1 MISRCEWVQNFRAV
15 IARNLMSLL
24 VRLSLEFEEVYE
36 SLLPYGTFFALE
48 LVEEGLSMS
57 MGLIVHELSLL
68 IICAN

>member
-1 MISRCEWVQNFRAV
+1 
-15 IARNLMSLL
+15 MSLL

-36 SLLPYGTFFALE
+36 SLLPYGIFFALE
-48 LVEEGLSMS
+48 LVEEGLSVS